1 MTSGRRKTQRV
12 KTARKN
18 SKRIMKSYRRRRS
31 VRKYKTVKHGGMGF
45 VGNIQRSLGSK
56 SGSIFKDTDNMGTLI
71 SKTTEYNKLKNTTPQ
86 PPGFQAMRESLAQLI
101 LYYANTNPNGSSVS
115 EDERAAA
122 ERKTYVYNIDT
133 SFTMDTL
140 KGHPNSTNATDL
152 DYEIIAAAAS
162 AASGASAAAAASAAS
177 AASAAADDDDD
188 DDDDDAEFAAELEL
202 YEDELRNAN
211 G

>member
-18 SKRIMKSYRRRRS
+18 SKRNMKSYRRRRS

-45 VGNIQRSLGSK
+45 KGNMQRFLGSK
-56 SGSIFKDTDNMGTLI
+56 SGSAFKDDDTMGTLI
-71 SKTTEYNKLKNTTPQ
+71 SKATEYNKLKNTTPQ
-86 PPGFQAMRESLAQLI
+86 SPEFQAMRESLARLI
-101 LYYANTNPNGSSVS
+101 LYYANTNPNGSSAS

-140 KGHPNSTNATDL
+140 KGHPNSTNTTDL

-162 AASGASAAAAASAAS
+162 AAAASAG
-177 AASAAADDDDD
+177 AAGDDSSFT
-188 DDDDDAEFAAELEL
+188 DAEFAAELKL

-211 G
+211 R